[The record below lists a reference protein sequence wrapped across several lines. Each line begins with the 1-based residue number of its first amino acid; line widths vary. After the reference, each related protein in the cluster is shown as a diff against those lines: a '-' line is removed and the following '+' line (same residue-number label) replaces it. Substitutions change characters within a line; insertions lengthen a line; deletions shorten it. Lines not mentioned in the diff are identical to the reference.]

1 MHDEHSRRKTHALKA
16 FAFAAAMLL
25 VGAGCPDAPP
35 PAPPAPPAEAA
46 FDVTKTTCPEI
57 EAARAK
63 VNAAHDAT
71 VKAASDTYVEAREL
85 FRADFEQCR
94 SGIWKG
100 GPCDKE
106 YEATQVAY
114 RNAWGDISNDQFYKE
129 WKKAKADWDACYA
142 KRDEKYEEWSKD
154 NLAKE
159 KLCQDELQAKADAAN
174 EAYRVAVDA
183 ARAKRAADMAFLDE
197 LEKKCKEPKVTG
209 GGSTTTGVIP
219 GSGTPVGTNPPGG
232 GVTVAP
238 PVTPPNPNARV
249 CQDVIPGENAT
260 GRTGKASDF
269 GPRDIMVNLMTQV
282 AEEVTKTPVPV
293 SAIDERVFA
302 IMVCSKIRSRI
313 VEMDLEAIDHITDNV
328 WTRRYE
334 QTRRRY
340 ETALGV
346 WCKIAEG
353 RPALPEV
360 KKDVAAINA
369 MPTGACT
376 KDADCG
382 PPVCCSGKEVGT
394 WTCNTATGACV
405 SKKTACTDPKVCGG
419 VPARCVA
426 PPQKVQALQVGNK
439 FIPLSQ
445 VHKFTGDECDDEEH
459 WHANAGSAKATDGS
473 TVPETSGECGYGKV
487 KDVPVVEVLMQSEE
501 ALRGEVRGLEGL
513 RTR

>member
-1 MHDEHSRRKTHALKA
+1 MPHASHHGRHLSKFLSA
-16 FAFAAAMLL
+16 FAFGALLL
-25 VGAGCPDAPP
+25 VGAGCKDAPP
-35 PAPPAPPAEAA
+35 PPPPPPAVDA

-57 EAARAK
+57 ESARAK
-63 VNAAHDAT
+63 VNAAYEAAI
-71 VKAASDTYVEAREL
+71 KAATDTYTEARGL
-85 FRADFEQCR
+85 FQADFEQCR
-94 SGIWKG
+94 STIWKG

-142 KRDEKYEEWSKD
+142 QRDEKYEEWSRN

-159 KLCQDELQAKADAAN
+159 KLCQDELQAKVDAAN
-174 EAYRVAVDA
+174 EAYRAAADA

-197 LEKKCKEPKVTG
+197 LEKECKKPKVTG

-249 CQDVIPGENAT
+249 CQQTIPGENST
-260 GRTGKASDF
+260 GRTGRAPDY
-269 GPRDIMVNLMTQV
+269 GPRDILVNLMTQV

-302 IMVCSKIRSRI
+302 VMVCSKIRTRI
-313 VEMDLEAIDHITDNV
+313 AEMDLESIDHLNDNV
-328 WTRRYE
+328 WQRRYE

-353 RPALPEV
+353 KPALPEV
-360 KKDVAAINA
+360 KQQVAAINA

-394 WTCNTATGACV
+394 WTCNTATGAC
-405 SKKTACTDPKVCGG
+405 SAKKTACTDPKVCGG
-419 VPARCVA
+419 NPARCIA
-426 PPQKVQALQVGNK
+426 PPQKVRAINVGGK
-439 FIPLSQ
+439 FLPLDQLIIES
-445 VHKFTGDECDDEEH
+445 EEGCATEH
-459 WHANAGSAKATDGS
+459 YHAKAGSVRATDGTMVS
-473 TVPETSGECGYGKV
+473 DPGPQCGFGKV
-487 KDVPVVEVLMQSEE
+487 SERPVVEVE
-501 ALRGEVRGLEGL
+501 LRIEVRGLEGL
-513 RTR
+513 RQR